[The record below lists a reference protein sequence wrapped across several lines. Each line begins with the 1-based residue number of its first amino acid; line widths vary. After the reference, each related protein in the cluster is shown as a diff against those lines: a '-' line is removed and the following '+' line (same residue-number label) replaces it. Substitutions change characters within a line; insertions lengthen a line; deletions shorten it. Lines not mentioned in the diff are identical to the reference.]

1 MLEQRMNQNIN
12 FREATPHF
20 SMSDELNDF
29 SYDINA

>member
-1 MLEQRMNQNIN
+1 MNQNIN